1 MNKIFYKIYH
11 GNLAFSA
18 IEEESLSEV
27 IDKTYFPLLELI
39 KRNNLKVGL
48 ELSGYSLEKIQELRP
63 KWIEQ
68 FKKLY
73 NNGLIELIGSGYMQI
88 IGPIT
93 PYEINLENQ
102 RLGLQ
107 VYKDILDVTPQIAY
121 INEQAFSLSLVD
133 LYSNVGYKAIAMEW
147 NNAYSN
153 HKNNWKRK
161 YSFNPVI
168 AKGLNKDIP
177 IIWTDTILFQQFQRM
192 AHNEIDISEYID
204 IIKHHLDFGYNAL
217 PIYSSDLEIF
227 NYRPGRF
234 ETEAILNHNEWDKIE
249 IAMNKIKR
257 YGNFYLPTEVLNNK
271 LDKNIILD
279 LTITSNPILVK
290 KQTKYS
296 LSRWAACGRGANYIN
311 TLCYNYFIHNGI
323 DKKLLQY
330 WGSDYRTHI
339 TIKKWNKAINFLTNK
354 IISSSTNNKNI
365 NNDIILK
372 KENNKLIFEKD
383 GYIII
388 FNKSKGLTLD
398 KVYKNNKKLQFG
410 TVKHG
415 NLDYISHGADFY
427 TGTTIIE
434 SVETKKI
441 SDLYEIKDYSFNKI
455 DINKYKISTII
466 DMKDIAVEEKSWII
480 DLENQSITLNIKLI
494 TKKFIQGSIRLGT
507 LTLLSQKKDSNF
519 WYECKNGGNN
529 YERFY
534 INYTDIIEH
543 SQAKS
548 LIQSS
553 SNGIGVTDG
562 ILRFGINDNIICEL
576 KINQKVSYPFIML
589 QNSCDYNKYLTRVHF
604 GIQEFDDTLKY
615 TKNKEFKLNY
625 TIKI

>member
-1 MNKIFYKIYH
+1 LNKIFYKIYH